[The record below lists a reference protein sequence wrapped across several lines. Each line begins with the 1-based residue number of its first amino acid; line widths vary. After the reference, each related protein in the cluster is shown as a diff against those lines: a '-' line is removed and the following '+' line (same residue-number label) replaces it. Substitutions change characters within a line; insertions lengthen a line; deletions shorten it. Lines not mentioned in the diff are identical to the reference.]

1 MSVEKP
7 KFMKPLDLFLQR
19 KRKNGCVSP
28 QAKKKF
34 MISPLKC
41 IDLNSPIKD
50 SQGSS
55 LNENSDGDGGA
66 RRTPRKGTPSKRI
79 LTPRKTTCEKSPF
92 RDIKNENNRSNHCAV
107 RTLRSR
113 KTRKN
118 LFKSPEKVK
127 ISSVTLHDENANI
140 EPPIAV
146 ETTTELAGLS
156 FLPIDWT
163 LKTRMRFVST
173 KSFPFRGIFS
183 SRESASATT
192 AFTRCLS
199 STISKDSNSSSL
211 TETTS
216 YLSSASIDSSVST
229 LLRQN
234 CFVWTFPSLP
244 GYELY
249 PRINNRCKLAP
260 ISDPMSDDLMI
271 NYCESLR
278 DLYDLLRS
286 CQCAYFYVCG
296 NTFTALFRAA
306 GVGGLD
312 EIHAI
317 ITPTTVGFR
326 TKLEEE
332 GVEFTMPILEKEL
345 KQEKQREEEVATR
358 ERDFT
363 DEQKGEEN
371 LTSVLDDDDA
381 SNFLNSLGIDPSES
395 QKQNPKKQKSLHN
408 LVFKSPLVLVKGV
421 HTHGLIPFLSNR
433 LFVLAR
439 TESLARVPP
448 TLISPVA
455 FAGANLQYLKPKYN
469 RFVENNG
476 ESFNLEI
483 KGPILPTMVKNL
495 CDLFQ
500 NVLGDFK
507 LYLSNYE
514 KAAPM
519 NEVRSDEKKS
529 KEEMVKCAKMNLRAC
544 GLADEVVESLCE
556 EEKQALQAYTTIFCE
571 RGRYFPS

>member
-1 MSVEKP
+1 M
-7 KFMKPLDLFLQR
+7 
-19 KRKNGCVSP
+19 
-28 QAKKKF
+28 

-41 IDLNSPIKD
+41 IDLNSPVKD
-50 SQGSS
+50 FQQKRK
-55 LNENSDGDGGA
+55 GDGG
-66 RRTPRKGTPSKRI
+66 
-79 LTPRKTTCEKSPF
+79 
-92 RDIKNENNRSNHCAV
+92 H
-107 RTLRSR
+107 RTLQEEILRPR
-113 KTRKN
+113 RKN
-118 LFKSPEKVK
+118 LFKASP
-127 ISSVTLHDENANI
+127 SL
-140 EPPIAV
+140 
-146 ETTTELAGLS
+146 GLS
-156 FLPIDWT
+156 FLKIDWT

-183 SRESASATT
+183 SKESASATT
-192 AFTRCLS
+192 AYTRCLS
-199 STISKDSNSSSL
+199 SKISKESDSSSL
-211 TETTS
+211 TVTTS
-216 YLSSASIDSSVST
+216 YPSSASIDSSVST
-229 LLRQN
+229 LVRKN

-271 NYCESLR
+271 NYCYSLK

-306 GVGGLD
+306 GVGGFGD
-312 EIHAI
+312 IHAI
-317 ITPTTVGFR
+317 ITPTTEGFR
-326 TKLEEE
+326 TKLKEE

-345 KQEKQREEEVATR
+345 KHENQ
-358 ERDFT
+358 RDFI
-363 DEQKGEEN
+363 DEEGRENIISDMNDEE
-371 LTSVLDDDDA
+371 A
-381 SNFLNSLGIDPSES
+381 SNFLTSLGIDSTCYS
-395 QKQNPKKQKSLHN
+395 LNQNTRTKKGLHN

-469 RFVENNG
+469 HFIESSG
-476 ESFNLEI
+476 EIFNLEI
-483 KGPILPTMVKNL
+483 KGPIIPTMVMDF

-571 RGRYFPS
+571 RGRYFLS